1 MIDDTL
7 HLGKECFAMVRTEF
21 LPYDVNDST
30 TSIPDLTLGHL
41 STKDFSI
48 LYQNIFVS
56 NACPIVSSP
65 IFIVSHIL
73 DLWNHETEDLL
84 STPKRNWFE
93 NSRLRNSFYIIYPH
107 HELHQI
113 FIVDK
118 SVSLRQEHT
127 TQKRVL
133 HNTHDWLV

>member
-7 HLGKECFAMVRTEF
+7 HLGKECFAIFRTEF

-56 NACPIVSSP
+56 CACPIVSSP
-65 IFIVSHIL
+65 IFIVSHVL

-84 STPKRNWFE
+84 SAPKRNWLE
-93 NSRLRNSFYIIYPH
+93 NSRLRNSFDVVHPH

-127 TQKRVL
+127 TQERVL